1 METGGIRRIHVV
13 INQPGPTFTFTIT
26 QNNAPSALEFYVLNL
41 EISKNFKGAVSRDF
55 LPFLGQ
61 QTLHGLHINTQKNF
75 FVFAKI
81 FNSKVRNSRVCVFRE
96 YEGTEFDP

>member
-55 LPFLGQ
+55 LPFFGS
-61 QTLHGLHINTQKNF
+61 TNSTWAPYKH
-75 FVFAKI
+75 AKKLFCFCEDI
-81 FNSKVRNSRVCVFRE
+81 R
-96 YEGTEFDP
+96 